1 MKLLK
6 DWFTFSKKE
15 QYISPANS
23 DRSNHRQDQSL
34 LSILFYQNKK
44 IINPCHIKSV
54 FGLLVNKNPGTKIYF
69 SESNNKELTKL
80 RDYYYQNYPNQMINT
95 IKECDIVFVLDFELL
110 NKIETKILKS
120 KKIYLNLSN
129 STILKSKEY
138 QKNSIY
144 FDFYVVF
151 EENFQVNDFKDVD
164 PSKLIFINLNQ
175 NFLNKLS

>member
-1 MKLLK
+1 
-6 DWFTFSKKE
+6 
-15 QYISPANS
+15 
-23 DRSNHRQDQSL
+23 
-34 LSILFYQNKK
+34 
-44 IINPCHIKSV
+44 
-54 FGLLVNKNPGTKIYF
+54 
-69 SESNNKELTKL
+69 
-80 RDYYYQNYPNQMINT
+80 MINT